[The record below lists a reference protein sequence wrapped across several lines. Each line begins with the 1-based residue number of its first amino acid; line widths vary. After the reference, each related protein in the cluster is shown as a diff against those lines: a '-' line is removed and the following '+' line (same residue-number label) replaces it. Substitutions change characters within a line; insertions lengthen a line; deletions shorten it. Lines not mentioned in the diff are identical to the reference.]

1 GGCGNRFGDY
11 SQTSLDP
18 DGITF
23 WHTGQYFGSNGAIR
37 TRIYS
42 FQLPTITGIDAA
54 QNVSSFSV
62 YQNGNLLIVTGERL
76 ASKEKMVVDLF
87 DIHGRR
93 ISGKTISPHGDWI
106 ETSFDVSK
114 AAKGVYLVRIGNAS
128 FQKVVKVMV

>member
-23 WHTGQYFGSNGAIR
+23 WHTGEYFGSTGAIR

-42 FQLPTITGIDAA
+42 FQLPTVTGVDAA
-54 QNVSSFSV
+54 QNASSLSA
-62 YQNGNLLIVTGERL
+62 YQNGNMLVVTGQHL

-87 DIHGRR
+87 DINGRR
-93 ISGKTISPHGDWI
+93 ITGQTISPLSDKI
-106 ETSFDVSK
+106 ETSFD
-114 AAKGVYLVRIGNAS
+114 
-128 FQKVVKVMV
+128 